1 MAEQLCLPSACR
13 AGTLLDPMS
22 PNVSPNVS
30 SVACPHCGGAPR
42 GTPWDLTDRLFR
54 TTAKRFLVHRCGNCA
69 LRYLAPVP
77 PFSELA
83 GYYPKTYWTGPS
95 DRTEGKGLHGRLTEF
110 YRRTMLFDHARFV
123 RHVASDQRARGLTPH
138 WLDIGC
144 GDGSVLE
151 TVGVRPCVGLDTSK
165 DALRQVLARGIPAVN
180 GWVTQAP
187 LREGTFSIVS
197 MFHVLEHVEDPVAFL
212 SGAGKLVGPGGSLV
226 VQVPNARSIQAWMM
240 GRKWAGYDVPR
251 HLIHFTPRHLRET
264 AERAGF
270 QVVRQTQLSVRDN
283 PTTLVNSVFPRLYPL
298 ARANQPSMLRDLTY
312 LALTLLA
319 IPPTFLGALCGL
331 GATVMIEARRPSG

>member
-1 MAEQLCLPSACR
+1 
-13 AGTLLDPMS
+13 MS
-22 PNVSPNVS
+22 QVV
-30 SVACPHCGGAPR
+30 CPHCGGSPK
-42 GTPWDLTDRLFR
+42 GEPWDLTDRLFR
-54 TTAKRFLVHRCGNCA
+54 TTAKRFLVQRCGSCA
-69 LRYLAPVP
+69 LRFLAPVP

-95 DRTEGKGLHGRLTEF
+95 DRAEGKGLHGRLTEL

-123 RHVASDQRARGLTPH
+123 RRVASEQRKKGLAMR

-151 TVGVRPCVGLDTSK
+151 TVGVRPCVGLDSSR
-165 DALRQVLARGIPAVN
+165 DALRQVLARGIPAVQ

-187 LREGTFSIVS
+187 LREGAFSIVS
-197 MFHVLEHVEDPVAFL
+197 MFHVLEHVDDPVEFL
-212 SGAGKLVGPGGSLV
+212 RGAGRLLAKGGSLV
-226 VQVPNARSIQAWMM
+226 VQVPNARSLQAFLLGKYWS
-240 GRKWAGYDVPR
+240 GYDVPR

-270 QVVRQTQLSVRDN
+270 HVVRQTQLSVRDN

-298 ARANQPSMLRDLTY
+298 ARAAEPSFLRDVTY
-312 LALTLLA
+312 LGLTLLA
-319 IPPTFLGALCGL
+319 IPPTFLGALCGF
-331 GATVMIEARRPSG
+331 GATVMIEARRAGD